1 MKAYKLILAASCAAA
16 LLVGCYAPT
25 PDTSS
30 NGDVTALR
38 TNDVL
43 DDNTTLADINWTKP
57 MPGESTRFERSFENA
72 PPLIPHD
79 ISDLIPITKD
89 NNMCVTCHMPEVA
102 EGVGATP
109 IPKSHLY
116 SIRNKKD
123 LDGKL
128 SDDRFNCTA
137 CHVPQANVKPRVKNN
152 FKPEYRDENATKRSN
167 LLDVLNEGVR

>member
-1 MKAYKLILAASCAAA
+1 
-16 LLVGCYAPT
+16 
-25 PDTSS
+25 
-30 NGDVTALR
+30 
-38 TNDVL
+38 
-43 DDNTTLADINWTKP
+43 
-57 MPGESTRFERSFENA
+57 
-72 PPLIPHD
+72 
-79 ISDLIPITKD
+79 
-89 NNMCVTCHMPEVA
+89 MPEVA

-128 SDDRFNCTA
+128 SDDRFNCTT